1 MKHSPFLIIL
11 LTLLCLCWDTAQ
23 ASEHEWTNTR
33 GQTIKAEFIFM
44 KGDNVTISMKG
55 KTYGLKLSSLSPE
68 SQALARKLSAIN
80 STDKLTP
87 EEVVEVLGMRLGEW
101 ASVEKGKTEP
111 FEEFVCRWKI
121 KGESM
126 VATTRNGLTLTMS
139 HDPELG
145 VFVEKMV
152 SPDGN
157 EMIRHGRWD
166 RSTRTLAL
174 RVVFPQPPPGVVQI
188 LTLKKTEPDTI
199 VGKFVV
205 RKEGEIVFTRNAVTT
220 RKKKDS
226 PPPPNRPVI
235 GFSVM
240 TLANPF
246 FEQLVAGMQAE
257 VDQRGA
263 ELLVEDADLQFKEQK
278 AQIDAFIAQKVKAI
292 ALVPTDR
299 IQLGPV
305 IRKANLAGIPLFTID
320 AECTAE
326 GVQITGHVG
335 TDNFQGGQLAG
346 QAMIEALGPKGGKVL
361 VLGFE
366 VANACVQRTEGFR
379 EVIDAHNKKGEG
391 GKIEIVA
398 EADGGANQR
407 PSEQATG
414 DALIDHPDLAGIFAI
429 NDPSALGAY
438 QAAKAAG
445 KEKQVKV
452 IGFDGTEQ
460 GRDAIREGKVYASSI
475 QFPDRMGK
483 RLVENVFA
491 HLTGREFKQI
501 DLVSTEIYRREDALR
516 EEEQSAVQAPT
527 LVSEELSDKL
537 WERVWKDKKG
547 RLIWAKFVS
556 LDGDNLAITMKG
568 KPFEVKLSSLS
579 PESQSLARALA
590 RIRSDRKLSAGEVAE
605 LFGREIGTW
614 KVNGY
619 GQPEGGEREAIED
632 VMEIRWQE
640 KGKSFVATFSPVI
653 NGKEVPF
660 TGTKEYDAE
669 TGFFLWRSKGEGFP
683 PNLSYEC
690 YDPVAKAY
698 HGKGSYPDGRT
709 MEFGFYSMI
718 DGSKHIGKW
727 LIFVEGELVYT
738 RQLNFL
744 RKVSTQD

>member
-1 MKHSPFLIIL
+1 MKSPIIF
-11 LTLLCLCWDTAQ
+11 LTLLLGINPLFAQ
-23 ASEHEWTNTR
+23 DPPLSSESEPRVRESDERHASNH
-33 GQTIKAEFIFM
+33 IP
-44 KGDNVTISMKG
+44 
-55 KTYGLKLSSLSPE
+55 KLSD
-68 SQALARKLSAIN
+68 Q
-80 STDKLTP
+80 
-87 EEVVEVLGMRLGEW
+87 EVAEVLGMRLGEW
-101 ASVEKGKTEP
+101 TAVEKGKNEVL
-111 FEEFVCRWKI
+111 EEFVCRWKI
-121 KGESM
+121 MGKSV
-126 VATTRNGLTLTMS
+126 VAKNRKGLTFTMF

-152 SPDGN
+152 FPDGKK
-157 EMIRHGRWD
+157 MVRHGRWD

-174 RVVFPQPPPGVVQI
+174 RVVSPVPPPGVVQI
-188 LTLKKTEPDTI
+188 MTLKKTEPDTI

-205 RKEGEIVFTRNAVTT
+205 RKEGEIVFTRDAVVT
-220 RKKKDS
+220 RKKKDFA
-226 PPPPNRPVI
+226 PEPELPAI
-235 GFSVM
+235 GFSV
-240 TLANPF
+240 LSLSNPYF
-246 FEQLVAGMQAE
+246 KEMIAAMQAGA
-257 VDQRGA
+257 DQRGA
-263 ELLVEDADLQFKEQK
+263 EFLVEDANMDPKKQSG
-278 AQIDAFIAQKVKAI
+278 QIDDFIARGVKAI
-292 ALVPTDR
+292 VLVPMGGAV
-299 IQLGPV
+299 GPA
-305 IRKANLAGIPLFTID
+305 IKSANSAGIPVFTID
-320 AECTAE
+320 AECTAV

-335 TDNFQGGQLAG
+335 NDNYQGGQLAG
-346 QAMIEALGPKGGKVL
+346 QAMIQALGPKGGQVL
-361 VLGFE
+361 VLRFDF
-366 VANACVQRTEGFR
+366 AKACVLRVKGFR
-379 EVIDAHNKKGEG
+379 EVIDAHNEKGEG

-407 PSEQATG
+407 KSQQAAATS
-414 DALIDHPDLAGIFAI
+414 LQDHPDLAGIFAI

-438 QAAKAAG
+438 QAAREAG

-460 GRDAIREGKVYASSI
+460 GRDAIKAGKVYASSI

-501 DLVSTEIYRREDALR
+501 DLVPTEIYRREDALR
-516 EEEQSAVQAPT
+516 EEEESAVQAPT
-527 LVSEELSDKL
+527 SVSEGLPEKL

-568 KPFEVKLSSLS
+568 KPFEVKLSYLS

-605 LFGREIGTW
+605 LFGMEIGTW

-718 DGSKHIGKW
+718 DGSKHVGKW
-727 LIFVEGELVYT
+727 QIFVEGELVYT

-744 RKVSTQD
+744 RKAPTQD

>member
-1 MKHSPFLIIL
+1 MKSPIIF
-11 LTLLCLCWDTAQ
+11 LTLLGINPLFAQ
-23 ASEHEWTNTR
+23 DPPLSSESEPRVRESDERHASNH
-33 GQTIKAEFIFM
+33 IP
-44 KGDNVTISMKG
+44 
-55 KTYGLKLSSLSPE
+55 KLSD
-68 SQALARKLSAIN
+68 Q
-80 STDKLTP
+80 
-87 EEVVEVLGMRLGEW
+87 EVAEVLGMRLGEW
-101 ASVEKGKTEP
+101 TAVEKGKNEVL
-111 FEEFVCRWKI
+111 EEFVCRWKI
-121 KGESM
+121 MGKSV
-126 VATTRNGLTLTMS
+126 VAKNRKGLTFTMF

-152 SPDGN
+152 FPDGKK
-157 EMIRHGRWD
+157 MVRHGRWD

-174 RVVFPQPPPGVVQI
+174 RVVSPVPPPGVVQI
-188 LTLKKTEPDTI
+188 MTLKKTEPDTI

-205 RKEGEIVFTRNAVTT
+205 RKEGEIVFTRDAVVT
-220 RKKKDS
+220 RKKKDFA
-226 PPPPNRPVI
+226 PEPELPAI
-235 GFSVM
+235 GFSVLSL
-240 TLANPF
+240 TNPYF
-246 FEQLVAGMQAE
+246 KEMIAAMQAGA
-257 VDQRGA
+257 DQRGA
-263 ELLVEDADLQFKEQK
+263 EFLVEDANMDPKKQSG
-278 AQIDAFIAQKVKAI
+278 QIDDFIARGVKAI
-292 ALVPTDR
+292 VLVPMGGAV
-299 IQLGPV
+299 GPA
-305 IRKANLAGIPLFTID
+305 IKSANSAGIPVFTID
-320 AECTAE
+320 AECTAV

-335 TDNFQGGQLAG
+335 NDNYQGGQLAG
-346 QAMIEALGPKGGKVL
+346 QAMIQALGPKGGQVL
-361 VLGFE
+361 VLRFDF
-366 VANACVQRTEGFR
+366 AKACVLRVKGFR
-379 EVIDAHNKKGEG
+379 EVIDAHNEKGEG

-407 PSEQATG
+407 KSQQAAATS
-414 DALIDHPDLAGIFAI
+414 LQDHPDLAGIFAI

-438 QAAKAAG
+438 QAAREAG

-460 GRDAIREGKVYASSI
+460 GRDAIKAGKVYASSI

-501 DLVSTEIYRREDALR
+501 DLVPTEIYRREDALR
-516 EEEQSAVQAPT
+516 EEEESAVQAPIS
-527 LVSEELSDKL
+527 VSEGLPDKL

-556 LDGDNLAITMKG
+556 LDGENLAITMKG
-568 KPFEVKLSSLS
+568 KPFEVKLSYLS

-605 LFGREIGTW
+605 LFGMEIGTW

-690 YDPVAKAY
+690 YDPVTKAY

-718 DGSKHIGKW
+718 DGSKHVGKW
-727 LIFVEGELVYT
+727 QIFVEGELVYT

-744 RKVSTQD
+744 RKAPTQD